1 MPVGSSPVSR
11 WATIMSSVSY
21 LYWQEDDAWP
31 GYPREFPDY
40 WTRGETLDDLI
51 EHLRDL
57 YLDAT
62 SGALPGIRRMGELVI
77 S

>member
-1 MPVGSSPVSR
+1 MNRVKFVR
-11 WATIMSSVSY
+11 WQQDGTWFGYI
-21 LYWQEDDAWP
+21 ED
-31 GYPREFPDY
+31 YPDY

-57 YLDAT
+57 HQDMT
-62 SGALPGIRRMGELVI
+62 SGAVPGIRNGGCNARL